1 MPTIPLEPLTRAAFA
16 RYGDVVDA
24 QGVAQI
30 QINQGFA
37 QRCNGL
43 ARIDVA
49 LHGGEV
55 NISLFVAQPRI
66 VPVSIQVMERHPL
79 GSQLFYPLQNRP
91 WLIVVCDDPSD
102 TSSFRG
108 FAASGHQGV
117 NYARNIWHH
126 PLLVLDP
133 DSRFIVV
140 DRQGGGNNLVEVPI
154 TVDRQLNLSGLT
166 R

>member
-1 MPTIPLEPLTRAAFA
+1 MPTIPLEPLTRAAFVP
-16 RYGDVVDA
+16 YGDVVDA

-37 QRCNGL
+37 ERCNGL
-43 ARIDVA
+43 ARVDVA
-49 LHGGEV
+49 ADGGEV
-55 NISLFVAQPRI
+55 NISLFVAQPR
-66 VPVSIQVMERHPL
+66 VEPVSIQLMERHPL

-91 WLIVVCDDPSD
+91 WLIVVCDDPND
-102 TSSFRG
+102 TTSFRA
-108 FAASGHQGV
+108 FTASGRQGV

-126 PLLVLDP
+126 PLLVHDP

-140 DRQGGGNNLVEVPI
+140 DRRGAGINLVEVPI